1 MILTV
6 FLSDNKKVNK
16 PSCIVSRVQNLLS
29 TELIYLSV
37 TPVRLFFR
45 SLCLLSD
52 VLTLVGHPVQK

>member
-37 TPVRLFFR
+37 TPVRLF
-45 SLCLLSD
+45 LGVCVYLAMC
-52 VLTLVGHPVQK
+52 

>member
-6 FLSDNKKVNK
+6 FLSDNKQVNK
-16 PSCIVSRVQNLLS
+16 PSCTVSRVQNLLS

-37 TPVRLFFR
+37 TPVRLFFT

-52 VLTLVGHPVQK
+52 VLTLVAHPVQK